1 MTSSRGLSDLKLLA
15 VIFLT
20 LNCALDLG
28 LVCPSLLQ
36 ASRFIIA
43 KYLSTCLSLASA
55 LCLGIHKN
63 ISSYALAFALG
74 LFSLGL
80 SLDGEI
86 DFNLPIIFGVG
97 NNICSFYLFC
107 NPSKILYPQLH
118 FNSPYFLAGIRE
130 RPHFHWFIL
139 LFALTILLSLSFP
152 FHQLYIII
160 TFSSFFSLMC
170 LSPSMVFRSQRYIL
184 PCHYL
189 CIGFLWT

>member
-1 MTSSRGLSDLKLLA
+1 MTFSRGLSGLKLLA

-20 LNCALDLG
+20 LNCALDFG

-43 KYLSTCLSLASA
+43 KYLCTCLSLAST
-55 LCLGIHKN
+55 LCTGIHKN
-63 ISSYALAFALG
+63 ISSCALAFAVS

-80 SLDGEI
+80 SLEGEI

-97 NNICSFYLFC
+97 NNKCSFYLFC
-107 NPSKILYPQLH
+107 NPSKILYLQLH
-118 FNSPYFLAGIRE
+118 FNSPYFLASIRE
-130 RPHFHWFIL
+130 WPHFHWFIL

-152 FHQLYIII
+152 FHQLHIII
-160 TFSSFFSLMC
+160 TFPSFFSLKC
-170 LSPSMVFRSQRYIL
+170 LSPSIVFRSQRYIL

-189 CIGFLWT
+189 CIGFFWA